1 MPDPS
6 FQSCSVPDKLL
17 TSIITQGADADIDD
31 DDDDDDDDNVD
42 NDDNTD
48 GLDEVTSDG
57 EERAVELG
65 FAFFAGSERF
75 LRRMSS

>member
-31 DDDDDDDDNVD
+31 DDDDNDD

-65 FAFFAGSERF
+65 FTFFAGSERF